1 VKVTYANVLDLLED
15 ALEKHLSPQ
24 LDLTYEPQLDRERL
38 AFLLGAVL
46 DQLRTGAWRTL
57 EELRERIGKGSEAGI
72 SARIRELRTMGFVI
86 ERRRRPGVAKARALF
101 EYRLLGGQFRTI

>member
-1 VKVTYANVLDLLED
+1 MT
-15 ALEKHLSPQ
+15 PQ
-24 LDLTYEPQLDRERL
+24 LDLTFEPQLDRDRL

-72 SARIRELRTMGFVI
+72 SARLRELRKLGFTI
-86 ERRRRPGVAKARALF
+86 ERRRRPHVPGERGLF
-101 EYRLLGGQFRTI
+101 EYRLQGGQFRTI